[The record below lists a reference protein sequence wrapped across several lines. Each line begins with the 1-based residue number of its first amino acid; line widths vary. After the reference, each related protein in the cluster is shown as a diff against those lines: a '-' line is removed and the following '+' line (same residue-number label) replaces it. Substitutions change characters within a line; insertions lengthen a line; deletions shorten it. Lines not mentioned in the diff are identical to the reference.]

1 MKDRYPQQTYG
12 RQTVT
17 DRGSFL
23 VIDRRSPTPEEDE
36 PTSDRADGGVV
47 APRHRTVLPQRR
59 PAAVKAR
66 LGGPMWDQQVAE
78 AHNLTISVI
87 GERGDCERGHH
98 ICPEVST
105 AMRYANS
112 S

>member
-47 APRHRTVLPQRR
+47 APRHRTVLPQ
-59 PAAVKAR
+59 
-66 LGGPMWDQQVAE
+66 
-78 AHNLTISVI
+78 
-87 GERGDCERGHH
+87 
-98 ICPEVST
+98 
-105 AMRYANS
+105 
-112 S
+112 